1 MSDQRDVIDHMV
13 GTHILV
19 KCTICKSF
27 FEDIHH
33 HIEDIHNI
41 ANTLGAPNENLQ
53 VELNT
58 PFSYE
63 DGKVKKS
70 QCSAV
75 DYAGLNKTF
84 PGVLFSVRLVGAKP
98 LLELN
103 IFTKLREKF
112 AKSGPSV
119 GIQFMEQPSFDTD
132 EDKYQALES
141 FCEFLNG
148 LKETDLRKRQSF
160 RTYCMRLLRKVT
172 LPRCSP
178 SSVKC
183 QGLYPLTM
191 ANLTRLVIAQSSTL
205 NVYGGIQHNDACGK
219 VNGTCKNLVNSLIL
233 VVPTEVSKKFLQLV
247 LPISSLIEV
256 NQCSSWGRGQPSLE
270 LLDAVYRIS
279 PATRKEVSDSK
290 MNIYSFLSHSV
301 IPLVDNL
308 KRAVF
313 NLNDTGSE
321 NELYNVLDSESSTYN
336 LLTECI
342 YYSMVKDCI
351 MKTEIMAVEPQP
363 FNLNILYTDF
373 LKSLLFNRSK
383 YMEFIPFLALNM
395 ISFEIRSK
403 TPKGVRL
410 DKFRT
415 NLLGR
420 YNSKQICFYMLNY
433 LKGSQ
438 PIV

>member
-13 GTHILV
+13 GTHVLV
-19 KCTICKSF
+19 KCPICKSY
-27 FEDIHH
+27 FEDIHN
-33 HIEDIHNI
+33 HIEDVHNM
-41 ANTLGAPNENLQ
+41 ADTLEAPNENLQ

-84 PGVLFSVRLVGAKP
+84 PGVLFSVRLVGARP
-98 LLELN
+98 FLELS

-191 ANLTRLVIAQSSTL
+191 ANLTRLVIAQASTL

-256 NQCSSWGRGQPSLE
+256 NQCSSWGR
-270 LLDAVYRIS
+270 DS
-279 PATRKEVSDSK
+279 P
-290 MNIYSFLSHSV
+290 L
-301 IPLVDNL
+301 
-308 KRAVF
+308 
-313 NLNDTGSE
+313 
-321 NELYNVLDSESSTYN
+321 
-336 LLTECI
+336 
-342 YYSMVKDCI
+342 
-351 MKTEIMAVEPQP
+351 
-363 FNLNILYTDF
+363 
-373 LKSLLFNRSK
+373 
-383 YMEFIPFLALNM
+383 
-395 ISFEIRSK
+395 
-403 TPKGVRL
+403 
-410 DKFRT
+410 
-415 NLLGR
+415 
-420 YNSKQICFYMLNY
+420 
-433 LKGSQ
+433 
-438 PIV
+438 